1 MKVIR
6 FAIYGCGNIAR
17 VHAAAINEIDG
28 AELCAV
34 CDLHTDQAR
43 AFSESY
49 GGRVVDSYGELVKDE
64 QVDAICICTPSGT
77 HASLAIEAVAHGK
90 HVVLEKPMA
99 ITVKECEDIIAACE
113 SNNKKLM
120 VISQYRTLPGVQ
132 KTRELIRSGALGRLV
147 ICNVHMKYYRDE
159 EYYRGS
165 WRGTKM
171 MDGGGALM
179 NQGIH
184 GVDVLHYL
192 CGDIKSVQSN
202 VRTLIHDIEVEDKA
216 VAVLEFEN
224 GALGVIEAATSTY
237 PGFNRRIEICGDRGS
252 VILKEGNI
260 ERLILRDEGV
270 YERYT
275 IEDHD
280 SANNATVLDIT
291 GHKNQI
297 SDFVRALNGDC
308 DVEICDQYEGIKA
321 VKIIERIYKN
331 SK

>member
-17 VHAAAINEIDG
+17 VHASAINEIEG
-28 AELCAV
+28 AELVAV
-34 CDLHTDQAR
+34 SDVHIEQAR
-43 AFSESY
+43 VFSKAY

-77 HASLAIEAVAHGK
+77 HASLAIEAVSHGK

-99 ITVKECEDIIAACE
+99 ITVKECEDIISACE
-113 SNNKKLM
+113 NNGTKLM

-132 KTRELIRSGALGRLV
+132 KARELIRSGALGRLV

-202 VRTLIHDIEVEDKA
+202 VRTLIHDIEVEDTA

-260 ERLILRDEGV
+260 ERLILRDEGI

>member
-1 MKVIR
+1 MSAIR

-17 VHAAAINEIDG
+17 VHAAAINEVDG
-28 AELCAV
+28 AELVAV
-34 CDLHTDQAR
+34 SDVNIGHADS
-43 AFSESY
+43 FSDIY
-49 GGRVVDSYGELVKDE
+49 GGRVIDTYDELVRDPE
-64 QVDAICICTPSGT
+64 VDAVCISTPSGT
-77 HASLAIEAVAHGK
+77 HAELAIKAVSHGK

-99 ITVKECEDIIAACE
+99 ITVKECEDIISACE
-113 SNNKKLM
+113 ANNAKLM
-120 VISQYRTLPGVQ
+120 VISQYRTLPGVHR
-132 KTRELIRSGALGRLV
+132 TRELIRSGELGRLV

-159 EYYRGS
+159 EYYLNS
-165 WRGTKM
+165 WRGTKK

-184 GVDVLHYL
+184 GVDVLQYL
-192 CGDIKSVQSN
+192 CGEIKSIQSN
-202 VRTLIHDIEVEDKA
+202 VRTLIHDIEVEDTA

-260 ERLILRDEGV
+260 ERLILRDRGI

-297 SDFVRALNGDC
+297 SDFVKALNGDTT
-308 DVEICDQYEGIKA
+308 VEICDQYEGIKA
-321 VKIIERIYKN
+321 VKIIEKIYKC